1 MARRTPAARWIVVA
15 GVLLVAGF
23 FAALGLTSVLTGGD
37 EGSDAQETPAVTPA
51 PGTGLTEPVDVEVSA
66 PTGEEEPQAA
76 ETDTVDPVKDT
87 VRAPCSVDEIRFL
100 FDRETGT
107 LAVFSGDG
115 RPIASVARDS
125 YIFEGELCRGL
136 PAGVKHY
143 SYGGLHDP
151 VYESGGVSCSAPRGV
166 EVEIHPILDGN
177 TGGQAGNVLL
187 VSVRGRPTVLASGV
201 VVEDPPGRRFWYS
214 ARHCSWL

>member
-1 MARRTPAARWIVVA
+1 MSGRRPSARWFVAA

-23 FAALGLTSVLTGGD
+23 FAALGLTSALTGGD
-37 EGSDAQETPAVTPA
+37 EASEAQETPAATPA
-51 PGTGLTEPVDVEVSA
+51 PGTEPPEPAAVELSA
-66 PTGEEEPQAA
+66 PTGDEEPQAT
-76 ETDTVDPVKDT
+76 ETVDPIKDT
-87 VRAPCSVDEIRFL
+87 LRAPCSVDEIRFL
-100 FDRETGT
+100 FDRETGA

-115 RPIASVARDS
+115 QLIASVARDS
-125 YIFEGELCRGL
+125 HIFEGELCRGL
-136 PAGVKHY
+136 PAGVKRY
-143 SYGGLHDP
+143 SYGGLRSP

-187 VSVRGRPTVLASGV
+187 VSVRDRPTVLASGV

-214 ARHCSWL
+214 ARHCTRL

>member
-1 MARRTPAARWIVVA
+1 MARPRPSARWIA
-15 GVLLVAGF
+15 AAAALLLAGF
-23 FAALGLTSVLTGGD
+23 FAAFGLTSALTGDGD
-37 EGSDAQETPAVTPA
+37 SPEAQETPAATPA
-51 PGTGLTEPVDVEVSA
+51 PGAA
-66 PTGEEEPQAA
+66 PTGLATAAVDAPTNDDEPQAT
-76 ETDTVDPVKDT
+76 ETVDPIKDT
-87 VRAPCSVDEIRFL
+87 IRAPCAIDEIRFF

-107 LAVFSGDG
+107 LAVFDGDG

-125 YIFEGELCRGL
+125 HSFEGEICRGV
-136 PAGVKHY
+136 PAGVKRYAH
-143 SYGGLHDP
+143 GGLRAP
-151 VYESGGVSCSAPRGV
+151 VYESGGVSCSSPRGI

-214 ARHCSWL
+214 ARHCTRL